1 MILIHI
7 GSFFENPRPPGGA
20 PGLPYLHLWDYET
33 VELFFLNNREQYL
46 EVQVTLGD
54 TFLGALKGSFGGL
67 LGVFGCRL
75 GSTCSSPVSKSSRR
89 CSSFLRKR
97 ET

>member
-46 EVQVTLGD
+46 EVQVTLGAI
-54 TFLGALKGSFGGL
+54 FLGALKGSFGGIWMS
-67 LGVFGCRL
+67 FGESL
-75 GSTCSSPVSKSSRR
+75 
-89 CSSFLRKR
+89 
-97 ET
+97 